1 MAHRRDIPLE
11 RCPDAACRRGGS
23 CRATPA
29 KKPCR
34 RLFMT
39 DDEFREELACHLE
52 RLFVEWGGDPRDLD
66 RPPPPSSDDFMPE
79 LYKAISERAAFLA
92 AEERALKQSRKV
104 R

>member
-11 RCPDAACRRGGS
+11 RCPDAACRRAGL
-23 CRATPA
+23 CRATHA

-52 RLFVEWGGDPRDLD
+52 RLFVEWGGDPRELD
-66 RPPPPSSDDFMPE
+66 HPPPDVSDDYMPE
-79 LYKAISERAAFLA
+79 LYKAISERAASLA
-92 AEERALKQSRKV
+92 AEERAPKRP
-104 R
+104 RRRT

>member
-11 RCPDAACRRGGS
+11 RCPDAACRRSGQ
-23 CRATPA
+23 CRATHA

-52 RLFVEWGGDPRDLD
+52 RLFVEWGGDPRELD
-66 RPPPPSSDDFMPE
+66 QPPDVSEEQMAT
-79 LYKAISERAAFLA
+79 LHKAISERAAWLE
-92 AEERALKQSRKV
+92 AEEQAPKRSR
-104 R
+104 RRI